1 MRVLLIED
9 DKDLS
14 GAIAFALSK
23 EGYQID
29 ICGEGDDGL
38 RAIRERAHDLVLLDR
53 MLPRLS
59 GMDILRIARQEGIL
73 TPVLMVTAMGA
84 SDDLIDGLN
93 YGADDYIVKPF
104 IMEELLARVRA
115 LLRRPRTWER
125 RDEIR
130 RGTIVLDPAKRLLYN
145 GEKKT
150 SLTKRECALMEMF
163 MKNIGTALPR
173 ATLLTHVWGTDM
185 TVEEGILDNYM
196 TFLRRRLK
204 AVSSPLVI
212 NTIRGVGYVM
222 EDSSV
227 GGR

>member
-9 DKDLS
+9 DTDLCQ
-14 GAIAFALSK
+14 AISFAMSK
-23 EGYQID
+23 EGYEID
-29 ICGEGDDGL
+29 ICNEGDDGL
-38 RAIRERAHDLVLLDR
+38 RAVRERAHDLVLLDR
-53 MLPRLS
+53 MLPRLG

-84 SDDLIDGLN
+84 SDDLIDGLD

-115 LLRRPRTWER
+115 MLRRPRTWEL

-130 RGTIVLDPAKRLLYN
+130 YNTVVLDPAKLFLCN
-145 GEKKT
+145 GDKKT
-150 SLTKRECALMEMF
+150 TLTKRECALMEMF

-173 ATLLTHVWGTDM
+173 ATLLTHVWGMDM

-204 AVSSPLVI
+204 AVESPLVI

-222 EDSSV
+222 EDSSTN
-227 GGR
+227 